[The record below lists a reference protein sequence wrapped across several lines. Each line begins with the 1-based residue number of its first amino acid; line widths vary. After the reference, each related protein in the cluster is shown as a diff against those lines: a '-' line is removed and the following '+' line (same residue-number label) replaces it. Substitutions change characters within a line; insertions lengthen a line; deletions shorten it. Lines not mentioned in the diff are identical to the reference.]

1 MCTWENFSFFL
12 QPSDSLRPSL
22 FQTCLASEELP
33 TRLESYRDKLV
44 CLQKIRFSSAFYDDL
59 ADLYRDAAVLYLCGM
74 LCVNFSPLW
83 DPVIDIVASFARD
96 SNVKWATQHNFLQN
110 RCVFDVQCRIVG
122 AFFQPLT
129 LYEVVILF
137 LWQEHYIKT
146 LN

>member
-1 MCTWENFSFFL
+1 MANLKKLLTAINVYLRKFSFFL

-83 DPVIDIVASFARD
+83 DPVIDIVASFARG
-96 SNVKWATQHNFLQN
+96 SNVKNFW
-110 RCVFDVQCRIVG
+110 RIFSELLNTTSDKTG
-122 AFFQPLT
+122 ACLT
-129 LYEVVILF
+129 YSVEL
-137 LWQEHYIKT
+137 
-146 LN
+146 